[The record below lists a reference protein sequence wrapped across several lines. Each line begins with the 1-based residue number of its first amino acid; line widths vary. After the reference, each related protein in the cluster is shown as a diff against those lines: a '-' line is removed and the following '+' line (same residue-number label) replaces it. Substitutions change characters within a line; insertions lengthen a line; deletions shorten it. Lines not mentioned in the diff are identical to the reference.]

1 MAGAWGRGWELIVH
15 SLNVFKAYPSFLL
28 PILAVWTAYVP
39 SILYLRYEYRWEV
52 HGVRQDIAIVFLFIF
67 ALSFSI
73 LMGCAVVLD
82 MIRQIETGEP

>member
-52 HGVRQDIAIVFLFIF
+52 RGVRQDIAIVFLFIF